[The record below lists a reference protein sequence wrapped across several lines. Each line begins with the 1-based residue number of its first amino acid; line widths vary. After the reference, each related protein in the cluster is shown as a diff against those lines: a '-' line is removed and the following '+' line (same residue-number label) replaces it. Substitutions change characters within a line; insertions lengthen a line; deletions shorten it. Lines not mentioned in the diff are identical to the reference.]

1 MMKYRICPILVLI
14 AVLCFLPGELPAGTL
29 FQQVGI
35 ASSPNPVGSGA
46 RAVGM
51 GGAFIGVADDATAAS
66 WNPAGLIQLEKPE
79 LSIVADYNYRKEEF
93 DSSSRPEISNSGDV
107 DNTELNYFSA
117 AYPFFLYRNM
127 VVSINYQR
135 LYDYKRSFDYRL
147 DYSSAGLDL
156 EQDKSYNQDGF
167 IGALGLAGAVQITP
181 KISFGGTLNIWT
193 DELLWDNEWKETFN
207 EHGVGTLSGVSTI
220 IDTHIDD
227 KYSQFRGINANIGLL
242 WDANQHLTIG
252 AVLKTPFEASLLHE
266 YNYEQTQTFGDPLN
280 TTVTSRQSL
289 KEDVDLDMPMSFGLG
304 FAWRFSDTFSMD
316 FDVYWTDWSEY
327 MLTDDQGNE
336 FSPIDGRPKSESNV
350 DDTIQARLGGEYLF
364 ILEDKNIIIPVR
376 AGIFYDPEPSEGSP
390 KDFYGI
396 SVGSGIAY
404 KRFIFDVAYQ
414 LRWGK
419 NVDTGNL
426 IATSEAD
433 IYQHTILTSVIVHF

>member
-1 MMKYRICPILVLI
+1 MVKYRIYPILLMI
-14 AVLCFLPGELPAGTL
+14 AALCFLPVELLAGTL

-46 RAVGM
+46 RAMGM

-79 LSIVADYNYRKEEF
+79 LSIVGDYRYRREKF
-93 DSSSRPEISNSGDV
+93 DSSSRPEIGNTGDV
-107 DNTELNYFSA
+107 DDIELNYFSA
-117 AYPFFLYRNM
+117 AYPFYLYRNM

-147 DYSSAGLDL
+147 DYSSGGLDL
-156 EQDKSYNQDGF
+156 EQLKSYHQDGF
-167 IGALGLAGAVQITP
+167 VGALGLAGAVQITP
-181 KISFGGTLNIWT
+181 KVSFGATLNIWT
-193 DELLWDNEWKETFN
+193 DELLWDNGWNETFN
-207 EHGVGTLSGVSTI
+207 ERGVGTISGVPTTI
-220 IDTHIDD
+220 VTHIDD

-242 WDANQHLTIG
+242 WDINQYLTIG
-252 AVLKTPFEASLLHE
+252 AVFKTPFEASLLHE
-266 YNYEQTQTFGDPLN
+266 YNFEQTQTFGEPLN
-280 TTVTSRQSL
+280 TTVTSQQRL

-304 FAWRFSDTFSMD
+304 VAWRFSDAFSMD

-327 MLTDDQGNE
+327 ILTDGQGNK

-364 ILEDKNIIIPVR
+364 IFEDKNMVVPVR
-376 AGIFYDPEPSEGSP
+376 AGVFYDPEPSEGSP

-396 SVGSGIAY
+396 SVGSGLAY
-404 KRFIFDVAYQ
+404 KRFIFDMAYQ

-419 NVDTGNL
+419 GVDTGNL

-433 IYQHTILTSVIVHF
+433 ITQHTLLASVILHF